1 MSISGSL
8 SNALSGLTAA
18 GRAAAVVSS
27 NISNAMTEGYGK
39 RDLVLTERMLAG
51 SGAGVRV
58 VGINRN
64 VDPVLL
70 DNRRMAEAEL
80 AQTTTTTAFLLEAE
94 RTIGLPDDPSSLNGQ
109 VLQFNAALIQAS
121 SRPDSEARLQTV
133 IDAAGAVADKLNTAS
148 EQIQNQR
155 LLADGDIASAVDF
168 INSSLQQ
175 IATLNGQVFRLENS
189 TQDSNGL
196 VDNRQRLIDGIAE
209 LIPLREVP
217 RDNGTV
223 ALFTP
228 GGAILLDG
236 LPAELGLTPKNTI
249 TPDMTLTSGALSGL
263 SINGKP
269 ISTSNESGPIAGG
282 KLAGL
287 FDVRDVQ
294 ATNVQTRLDAVA
306 RDFVERFQ
314 DPSVDPTLAIGDA
327 GLLTDAGSAFVTTN
341 EPGLAGRLSV
351 NSLVDPAQGG
361 DLWKLRD
368 GIGATSFGDPG
379 DASLLNALSQ
389 ALEVN
394 RLPSSGGFVVPHSAS
409 GVSAD
414 LLSGISVAVQSAESR
429 QAFAQSHA
437 ETLIGLELE
446 NGVDTDQEMQKL
458 LLIEQ
463 SFSANARVVATID
476 ELIQTLLRI

>member
-27 NISNAMTEGYGK
+27 NISNSMTEGYGK

-58 VGINRN
+58 VGITRS

-70 DNRRMAEAEL
+70 GNRRVAEAEL
-80 AQTTTTTAFLLEAE
+80 AQVSTTTEFLLSAE
-94 RTIGLPDDPSSLNGQ
+94 RSIGLPDDPGSLNGQ

-133 IDAAGAVADKLNTAS
+133 IDAAGAVAEKLNTAS
-148 EQIQNQR
+148 NEIQNQR
-155 LLADGDIASAVDF
+155 LLADGEIASAVEF

-189 TQDSNGL
+189 TQDANGL
-196 VDNRQRLIDGIAE
+196 IDNRQRLIDGIAE

-217 RDNGTV
+217 RENGTV

-236 LPAELGLTPKNTI
+236 SPAELAFTPVNTI
-249 TPDMTLTSGALSGL
+249 TPDMSLLSGALSGL
-263 SINGKP
+263 SINGKEV
-269 ISTSNESGPIAGG
+269 STSVESGPISGG
-282 KLAGL
+282 RLAAL

-294 ATNVQTRLDAVA
+294 ATKIQTRLDAVA
-306 RDFVERFQ
+306 RDFIERFQ
-314 DPSVDPTLAIGDA
+314 NPAVDPTLAVGDA
-327 GLLTDAGSAFVTTN
+327 GLFTDSGAAFISTN
-341 EPGLAGRLSV
+341 ELGLAGRLSLNPIV
-351 NSLVDPAQGG
+351 NPSQGG
-361 DLWKLRD
+361 DLWRLRD
-368 GIGATSFGDPG
+368 GIGATSIGDPG
-379 DASLLNALSQ
+379 DASLLNSLTS
-389 ALEVN
+389 ALEAN
-394 RLPSSGGFVVPHSAS
+394 RLPTSGGFVVPHSAS

-429 QAFAQSHA
+429 QAFAQAHTQ
-437 ETLIGLELE
+437 TLVNLELQ

>member
-27 NISNAMTEGYGK
+27 NISNSMTEGYGK

-58 VGINRN
+58 VGITRN

-80 AQTTTTTAFLLEAE
+80 AQAATTTEFLLNAE
-94 RTIGLPDDPSSLNGQ
+94 RSIGLPDDPGSLNGH

-121 SRPDSEARLQTV
+121 SRPDSEARLQTA

-148 EQIQNQR
+148 EEIQHQR
-155 LLADGDIASAVDF
+155 LLADRDIATAVDF
-168 INSSLQQ
+168 INVSLQQ

-196 VDNRQRLIDGIAE
+196 IDNRQRLIDGIAE

-236 LPAELGLTPKNTI
+236 NPAELAFTPVHTI
-249 TPDMTLTSGALSGL
+249 TPDMTLASGALSGL

-269 ISTSNESGPIAGG
+269 VSTNVETGPIAGG
-282 KLAGL
+282 RLAAL

-306 RDFVERFQ
+306 RDLVERFQ
-314 DPSVDPTLAIGDA
+314 DPTVDPTLAVGDA
-327 GLLTDAGSAFVTTN
+327 GLFTDSGAAFVATN
-341 EPGLAGRLSV
+341 EGGLAGRLTM
-351 NSLVDPAQGG
+351 NALVDPSQGG

-379 DASLLNALSQ
+379 DASLLNALTS
-389 ALEVN
+389 ALEAN
-394 RLPSSGGFVVPHSAS
+394 RLPTSGGFVVPHSAS
-409 GVSAD
+409 GISAD
-414 LLSGISVAVQSAESR
+414 LLSGVSVSVQSAESK
-429 QAFAQSHA
+429 QAFAQAHA
-437 ETLIGLELE
+437 ETLINLELQ